1 MRPHLT
7 VEQRLLALRLKATGW
22 SLIAAR
28 FGVPL

>member
-7 VEQRLLALRLKATGW
+7 VEHPQLALRLKAKGW

>member
-1 MRPHLT
+1 MRPRLM
-7 VEQRLLALRLKATGW
+7 VEQQQLALRLKAKGC